1 MENNFFYP
9 ILFNL
14 IPMESYL
21 GSIDV
26 NLEKKKEENNIS
38 RYATFISHIYERRR
52 HEGEFFDS
60 STIGSMTN
68 DP

>member
-1 MENNFFYP
+1 MRRTTPFIHASIRYQWKV
-9 ILFNL
+9 ILVAL
-14 IPMESYL
+14 ILTSK
-21 GSIDV
+21 
-26 NLEKKKEENNIS
+26 KKKEENNIP

>member
-1 MENNFFYP
+1 
-9 ILFNL
+9 
-14 IPMESYL
+14 MESYCYL
-21 GSIDV
+21 GCIDV
-26 NLEKKKEENNIS
+26 NLEKKKEENNIP